1 MARTI
6 QPFLFIFNPPRHLTH
21 PSHAAR
27 VPQHSLDIRR
37 LRVLAGIFNYP
48 TLEWHSDSLRI
59 QFRPQKVF
67 QCRAGIGIRDTFW
80 NQELWRFTRYGSCTN
95 VSRHVSCV
103 RLTVISLTISISL
116 QG

>member
-1 MARTI
+1 
-6 QPFLFIFNPPRHLTH
+6 
-21 PSHAAR
+21 
-27 VPQHSLDIRR
+27 
-37 LRVLAGIFNYP
+37 VLAGIFNYP
-48 TLEWHSDSLRI
+48 TLEWRSDSLRI

-103 RLTVISLTISISL
+103 RLTVISLAISISL